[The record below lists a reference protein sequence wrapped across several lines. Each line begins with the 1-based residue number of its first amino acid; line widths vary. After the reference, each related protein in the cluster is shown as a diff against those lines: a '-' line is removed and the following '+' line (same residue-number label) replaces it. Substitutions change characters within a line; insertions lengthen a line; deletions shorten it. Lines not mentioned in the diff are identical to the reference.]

1 MTALVWIVALFLV
14 GLAVMVLEVFVPS
27 GGVLGFLSVLA
38 IGAAI
43 VTAFVEQGP
52 TFGAAVTGVAFLVVP
67 AVLALAFRVFPE
79 TPLGRRV
86 LPPPPG
92 DDDVRPRAERRRH
105 LEALVGRRGR
115 AGGELVPW
123 GEVEIDGITCEAR
136 SEAGPVAAG
145 AAVEVVGVEAAALVV
160 RPLAPGGSGSGRSA
174 APGPSPSERPDQPDQ
189 PAADGRSRTL
199 EEFDFEDLEPPA
211 A

>member
-1 MTALVWIVALFLV
+1 MTPLVWIVALFLV

-27 GGVLGFLSVLA
+27 GGVLGFLSVIA

-52 TFGAAVTGVAFLVVP
+52 AFGLAVLGVAFVAVP
-67 AVLALAFRVFPE
+67 AVLAAAFRVFPE

-92 DDDVRPRAERRRH
+92 PDEVRPQAERRRR
-105 LEALVGRRGR
+105 LEPLVGRRGR
-115 AGGELVPW
+115 ASGELVPW
-123 GEVEIDGITCEAR
+123 GTVEVDGIACEAV
-136 SEAGPVAAG
+136 SEAGPIAAG
-145 AAVEVVGVEAAALVV
+145 AAIEVVRLDAAALVV
-160 RPLAPGGSGSGRSA
+160 RPAAAGRA
-174 APGPSPSERPDQPDQ
+174 RQERPEQPEQ
-189 PAADGRSRTL
+189 PARPALDARSRTL
-199 EEFDFEDLEPPA
+199 EEFDFEGLEPPA

>member
-14 GLAVMVLEVFVPS
+14 GLAVLVLEVFVPS

-67 AVLALAFRVFPE
+67 AVLAAAFRLFPE

-92 DDDVRPRAERRRH
+92 ADDVQPRADRRRH
-105 LEALVGRRGR
+105 LAALVGRRGR
-115 AGGELVPW
+115 TTGELVPW
-123 GEVEIDGITCEAR
+123 GEVEIDGVACEAR
-136 SEAGPVAAG
+136 SEAGPIAAG
-145 AAVEVVGVEAAALVV
+145 AAVEVVGAEAAAVVV
-160 RPLAPGGSGSGRSA
+160 RPLTAELRGTERPAP
-174 APGPSPSERPDQPDQ
+174 PGPSRAGQPDQ
-189 PAADGRSRTL
+189 TAGDGRSRTL